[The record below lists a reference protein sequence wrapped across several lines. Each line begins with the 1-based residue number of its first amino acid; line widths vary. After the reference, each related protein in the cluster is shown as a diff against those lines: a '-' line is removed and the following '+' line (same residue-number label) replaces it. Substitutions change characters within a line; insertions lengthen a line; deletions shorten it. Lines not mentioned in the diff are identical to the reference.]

1 MKRLLTL
8 FIVLALSCGA
18 AFAQKK
24 DSYKIRT
31 VVIDPGHGGA
41 KPGAQGGR
49 SQEKNITLAVAKKLG
64 QLISD
69 NYPDVKVIY
78 TRTTDVD
85 ISLAERAHIA
95 NRNKADLFISIHAN
109 SHPTSS
115 PTGVETFV
123 MGLSESRANL
133 EVAKKENAD
142 ILLEADYKTNKAY
155 NGFDPNSEESYII
168 FSMVQNVYL
177 ERSLNFAQAIQN
189 QYKQHLKT
197 INRGVKQA
205 ELYVLYKTTCP
216 SVLTEIG
223 FISNPG
229 EEGFMISE
237 EGQAKIAICLFNAF
251 MTYKATEEG
260 SGKVVNPVINIKGYK
275 SSTPQKEAAPKAQPQ
290 PDVVAEAAP
299 AKEEA
304 PAVETPAPKPEP
316 AVKEPVKEPEP
327 AVKEPVK
334 EPEPA
339 VKEPVKEP
347 EPAVK
352 EPVKE
357 PEPAVKEPVKE
368 PEPAVKEPV
377 KEPEPAVKEPVKE
390 PEPAVK
396 EPVKEPEPAVKEP
409 VKEPEPAVKEPV
421 KEPEPVKEAP
431 KPAEQPAAE
440 PTTEPTPTPKAKP
453 TPTPTLPVQE
463 AQPGPKE
470 EPKQEPKQEV
480 KAEPIAPPVAET
492 VPAEKPEEKPAEK
505 PVEKKEMLQAPNNTA
520 SPTATQY
527 YTVQFLSSGKRYKVG
542 DPALRG
548 VSDFQTYR
556 KGKILAYITGRFS
569 TMQEASEYCTHLKR
583 TTGFSDAWPY
593 LYKEPAENG
602 TPVQPTKQQNNTV
615 KPTPASGISY
625 RVQFCTA
632 TTLMK
637 GGDRALGGIKDIH
650 TSTNGNLIVY
660 SAGDYTTVQEAK
672 RRCNTIKKTTKFKD
686 AFVIAIYKG
695 ERISLE
701 QAAQIEK
708 KNRK

>member
-357 PEPAVKEPVKE
+357 PEP
-368 PEPAVKEPV
+368 
-377 KEPEPAVKEPVKE
+377 
-390 PEPAVK
+390 
-396 EPVKEPEPAVKEP
+396 
-409 VKEPEPAVKEPV
+409 
-421 KEPEPVKEAP
+421 VKEAP